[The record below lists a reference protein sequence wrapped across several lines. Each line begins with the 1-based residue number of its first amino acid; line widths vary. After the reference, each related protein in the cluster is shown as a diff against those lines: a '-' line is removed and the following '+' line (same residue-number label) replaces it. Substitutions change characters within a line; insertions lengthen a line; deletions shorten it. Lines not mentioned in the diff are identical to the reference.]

1 MGTSMRWWKPGW
13 NRPLG
18 CNLCTVLD
26 SLDRIGHL
34 QHYTASSPL
43 SLTFADFLCTV
54 HVCRRT
60 TAKKK
65 TNPRIS
71 IWRPQ
76 QMAPS
81 WFNILMSLFNFSPA
95 ERALKTKYVW
105 KLPAGSLVISSVNI
119 HMQLDSI
126 SFGKARFINVQPQR
140 CELSLPLCHKSN
152 KHLALKSIPHRRS
165 FHHFVSEHTPGVRW
179 ETQITHVVTFG
190 RQTASNYIAMLGG
203 LRWQF
208 KVNVSYSSL

>member
-1 MGTSMRWWKPGW
+1 MTCVGKCANVSMGTSMRWWKPGW
-13 NRPLG
+13 NWPLG
-18 CNLCTVLD
+18 CNLCTVWVYVLD
-26 SLDRIGHL
+26 GLDRIGHL

-43 SLTFADFLCTV
+43 PLTFADFSCTV

-60 TAKKK
+60 TAKKTK
-65 TNPRIS
+65 PRIS

-119 HMQLDSI
+119 HIQLD
-126 SFGKARFINVQPQR
+126 FGK
-140 CELSLPLCHKSN
+140 L
-152 KHLALKSIPHRRS
+152 
-165 FHHFVSEHTPGVRW
+165 T
-179 ETQITHVVTFG
+179 
-190 RQTASNYIAMLGG
+190 
-203 LRWQF
+203 
-208 KVNVSYSSL
+208 SSLRDVSCPWRCVTSPTNILP